1 MKQSLLAFAISF
13 LLIGSP
19 MARTWTSS
27 DGSRTFEG
35 EIRSYDEDT
44 KTVSVLSAG
53 RILTFTTDKLSEEDL
68 VYLKEWNEAK
78 NAPDPLEVVS
88 ASVVGKEVLKT
99 KLHRIDGKRY
109 RSAEM
114 EKAPEFYI
122 FYYSASW

>member
-1 MKQSLLAFAISF
+1 MKHSFLAFAISL
-13 LLIGSP
+13 LLIGSS

-35 EIRSYDEDT
+35 EIRSYDEGT
-44 KTVSVLSAG
+44 KTVSVQSSG
-53 RILTFTTDKLSEEDL
+53 RVLTFTEDKLSEKDL
-68 VYLKEWNEAK
+68 VYLKEWKASK
-78 NAPDPLEVVS
+78 DAPDPLETVS

-99 KLHRIDGKRY
+99 KLHRLDGKRY

-122 FYYSASW
+122 LYYSASW

>member
-1 MKQSLLAFAISF
+1 
-13 LLIGSP
+13 

-35 EIRSYDEDT
+35 EIRSYDVET
-44 KTVSVLSAG
+44 KTVSVRSSG
-53 RILTFTTDKLSEEDL
+53 RILTFTEDRLSEEDL
-68 VYLKEWNEAK
+68 VYLKEWKAAK
-78 NAPDPLEVVS
+78 DAPDPLETVA

-99 KLHRIDGKRY
+99 KLHRLDGKRF

-122 FYYSASW
+122 LYYSASW